1 MALPKL
7 EVPKYTMT
15 LPSSGEV
22 IEYRPF
28 LVKEEKNLM
37 IAQETGEGNTVFN
50 ALKDIV
56 KACTFNKLDVDKVA
70 TYDMEYAF
78 VKIRSKAVG
87 ETADIQI
94 TCEESGKKVPVTIN
108 LDDVYI
114 KKADDFES
122 EKVIKITKDVG
133 MTLQPIKVN
142 QLNKIDSSTD
152 LTTTIKT
159 LIKNIYDADNVYP
172 VEDSTDVELDE
183 FVESLPHKILQEVN
197 EYLLG
202 QPKLAL
208 DVEFT
213 GPTGYKNKQ
222 TITGFQDFFA

>member
-37 IAQETGEGNTVFN
+37 IAQETGEGSTVFN

-56 KACTFNKLDVDKVA
+56 KACTFNKLDVNKVA

-78 VKIRSKAVG
+78 IKIRSKAVG

-94 TCEESGKKVPVTIN
+94 ACEESGKKVPVTIN

-114 KKADDFES
+114 QKADDFES
-122 EKVIKITKDVG
+122 EKV
-133 MTLQPIKVN
+133 
-142 QLNKIDSSTD
+142 DSSSD
-152 LTTTIKT
+152 LTTTIKS

-183 FVESLPHKILQEVN
+183 FIESLPHKVLQEVN

-202 QPKLAL
+202 QPKVAL

-213 GPTGYKNKQ
+213 GPTGHKNKQ

>member
-56 KACTFNKLDVDKVA
+56 KACTFDKLDVDKVA

-78 VKIRSKAVG
+78 IKIRSKAVG

-94 TCEESGKKVPVTIN
+94 TCEESGKKVQ
-108 LDDVYI
+108 
-114 KKADDFES
+114 S
-122 EKVIKITKDVG
+122 
-133 MTLQPIKVN
+133 
-142 QLNKIDSSTD
+142 
-152 LTTTIKT
+152 
-159 LIKNIYDADNVYP
+159 
-172 VEDSTDVELDE
+172 
-183 FVESLPHKILQEVN
+183 
-197 EYLLG
+197 
-202 QPKLAL
+202 
-208 DVEFT
+208 
-213 GPTGYKNKQ
+213 
-222 TITGFQDFFA
+222 